1 MAHKHQLVSFFTIL
15 IIAPLVLAQNIT
27 EQNST
32 LPIITTI
39 SSTTTTTTVPN
50 STKDDPFIPTEN
62 TTIIAPEPNV
72 LQGALPSSEKP
83 PDTPSNP
90 FNISEAQNI
99 PPDCSR
105 RQKNKKQPINS
116 QQSRIRKCCPL
127 GKGLESV
134 TDGACKAHNFEFQL
148 DVISVALYADCIE
161 DLEIPVKL
169 DIEVGN
175 PCEQFSIYSTED
187 GDQLA
192 VIQDGSLLLM
202 DRFFNDSYAIQ
213 KNYCLDTNIS
223 TGEMYAIVCVNEPN
237 GSFHLAQTILNTS
250 LLIASIV
257 SLCWVSWIHFKAKLT
272 IHNLSLGVM
281 SICMAVAFTS
291 HIFAQFLDGTRSV
304 LGLIV
309 QFFMLSYFFW
319 MFCLCSNIALHVC
332 YILPNICIINHRK
345 RSLIFNTYC
354 LIAFSV
360 PFALVLWT
368 NANELPGMPY
378 YYFKGFT
385 DDSVRE
391 SQLYFIPPVSIVLML
406 CFVMLVASFVGY
418 RHLIAI
424 KFFKKTYEPVHSIH
438 VYDQETYRDVKKD
451 AKRICCLYVVTIIS
465 WFFLLI
471 TFYMPGSES
480 NVIFLETINSLQGVF
495 ILMIFVL
502 TRRGNTVCIPSW
514 LRGKSQGLTAV
525 PTDDPVPLEDKASP
539 KRS

>member
-1 MAHKHQLVSFFTIL
+1 MTHQHQLASIFTIL
-15 IIAPLVLAQNIT
+15 IIATLVLAQNIT

-32 LPIITTI
+32 LPITTTTS
-39 SSTTTTTTVPN
+39 SSTTTTTLPN
-50 STKDDPFIPTEN
+50 SIKDDPLIPTEN
-62 TTIIAPEPNV
+62 TTIIAPEPKV
-72 LQGALPSSEKP
+72 LQEALPSSEKP
-83 PDTPSNP
+83 PDTSSSPLN
-90 FNISEAQNI
+90 FSEAQNI
-99 PPDCSR
+99 PLDCSS
-105 RQKNKKQPINS
+105 RQKNKKQPKNS
-116 QQSRIRKCCPL
+116 QQSRLRKCCPL
-127 GKGLESV
+127 GEAFESI
-134 TDGACKAHNFEFQL
+134 TEGTCKAHNFEFQL
-148 DVISVALYADCIE
+148 NVISVALYADCIE
-161 DLEIPVKL
+161 DLETPVKL
-169 DIEVGN
+169 DIQVGN
-175 PCEQFSIYSTED
+175 PCEQFSIYSTEY

-202 DRFFNDSYAIQ
+202 DRFFNESYAIQ
-213 KNYCLDTNIS
+213 KNYCIDTNIS
-223 TGEMYAIVCVNEPN
+223 TGEMYAIVCVDEPN
-237 GSFHLAQTILNTS
+237 GSFRLAETIINTS

-272 IHNLSLGVM
+272 LNNLSLGVM
-281 SICMAVAFTS
+281 SICMAIAFTS
-291 HIFAQFLDGTRSV
+291 HIFAKFLNGTQSL
-304 LGLIV
+304 LGLTV

-332 YILPNICIINHRK
+332 YILPNICIINHRR
-345 RSLIFNTYC
+345 RSWIFNTYC

-368 NANELPGMPY
+368 NANELPDVPY
-378 YYFKGFT
+378 YYFQGFS
-385 DDSVRE
+385 DDSVHG
-391 SQLYFIPPVSIVLML
+391 SQLYFIPPVSIVLLM
-406 CFVMLVASFVGY
+406 CFVMLVASLVGY

-424 KFFKKTYEPVHSIH
+424 KFFKKTYEPVRSIH

-465 WFFLLI
+465 WFFVLI

-539 KRS
+539 RRS